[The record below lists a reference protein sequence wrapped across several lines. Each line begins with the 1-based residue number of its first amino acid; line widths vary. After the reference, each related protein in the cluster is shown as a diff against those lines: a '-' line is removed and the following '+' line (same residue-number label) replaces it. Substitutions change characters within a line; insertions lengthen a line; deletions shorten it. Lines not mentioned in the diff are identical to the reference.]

1 MKRFVPGVLAFSK
14 GDYELRSSPEGGTP
28 GCIRIERGDTAVV
41 ISRREVPRD
50 MRGFFA
56 WDLFVLSSRGTGW
69 IYSSLLS
76 LTRLPSLT

>member
-14 GDYELRSSPEGGTP
+14 GDYELRSTPEGGTP

-50 MRGFFA
+50 GATSA